1 MSVAVLRVG
10 PVGSLIKKII
20 TVTLAT
26 GTAQA
31 AKVGGRVVSAI
42 GQNQTEK
49 DKAPLVKQNFN
60 QAGVAAD
67 GYIQVTNADAGP
79 DTVVVECLVSE

>member
-1 MSVAVLRVG
+1 MATSVKLIG
-10 PVGSLIKKII
+10 PIGGYIKKIL

-42 GQNQTEK
+42 GQNQTEA
-49 DKAPLVKQNFN
+49 DKAPLVVNNTN
-60 QAGVAAD
+60 QAGAEAD
-67 GYIQVTNADAGP
+67 GYVQVTNADAGP
-79 DTVVVECLVSE
+79 DTVIVDCLVTD